1 MKNEEEVRYQETV
14 RQNPQKKSYI
24 QETYIMM
31 QGKNNE
37 HQLFMRALAVAQ
49 LIKNPTSAAWVA
61 AEARLDS
68 HLVQW
73 VKGSGIAEVAV

>member
-49 LIKNPTSAAWVA
+49 LIKNPIVVTQFTT
-61 AEARLDS
+61 EA
-68 HLVQW
+68 HV
-73 VKGSGIAEVAV
+73 